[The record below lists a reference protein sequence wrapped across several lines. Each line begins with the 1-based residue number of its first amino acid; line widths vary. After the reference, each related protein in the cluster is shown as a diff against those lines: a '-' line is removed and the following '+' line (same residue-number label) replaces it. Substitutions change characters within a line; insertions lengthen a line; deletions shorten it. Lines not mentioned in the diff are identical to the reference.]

1 MKLSLEIFDRNKSE
15 LEAPAKMGRE
25 LLDTRAVTPK
35 DAKYLRLIPRQKIRM
50 YDSAATTRLNQ
61 DFPISITSSNAEI
74 LVSIVASRS
83 RARRLERDN
92 PYATQIINA
101 HQNNVVG
108 DDPFRLEMKVGKM
121 VDGAFVEEDET
132 NLEIEQAWKEAG
144 MPENFS
150 VRKTLSRSEGYW
162 QTISAV
168 IRDGGIIWRH
178 YRQFPKN
185 DCHYAVDILETDHL
199 DYNWN
204 RPQVGTANEIQ
215 FSIEM
220 DEFHAP
226 VAYHL
231 LTRHPGDV
239 FAWSNSPKYRE
250 RVDAQDIIAL
260 WNIRTRA
267 EQYIGMP
274 SFCSIIQRL
283 HRLDQYDVAEMTAAI
298 VSACKMGFFKKDAT
312 GDEYT
317 GDTQN
322 EEEAKQMQASPGT
335 FEELPAGYGVDQW
348 DPKHPVEAYPN
359 FTKQNLRAVAG
370 GAGLA
375 YHVLANDLEGV
386 NFSSGRLGENQQR
399 DQFKKL
405 QKHMILNLVR
415 PHFNA
420 WLKYAILSGIVKQP
434 IARLPE
440 FIKAAHFHAKKWG
453 QINPMQDTQADILR
467 IEAGLDS
474 RDHVILNS
482 ERGGDTQKVDA
493 EIAADKKIDE
503 DHDLDFSGG
512 DVTLPTIKKG
522 IPGEDLPN
530 PEDGAQ
536 PPAPPAKKG
545 GKQTLKKSATNG
557 HLNGNRLA
565 KLLEPVDK

>member
-1 MKLSLEIFDRNKSE
+1 MKLSLELFGRNKPDPE
-15 LEAPAKMGRE
+15 LPAKTGKE
-25 LLDTRAVTPK
+25 LLDTRTVTPK
-35 DAKYLRLIPRQKIRM
+35 DVNYLRQVSRQKIRM
-50 YDSAATTRLNQ
+50 YDSAATSRLNQ
-61 DFPISITSSNAEI
+61 DFPISITSANAEI
-74 LVSIVASRS
+74 LTSIVASRS

-92 PYATQIINA
+92 PYATAIINS

-108 DDPFRLEMKVGKM
+108 SDPFRLEMKVGKM
-121 VDGAFVEEDET
+121 VDGAFIEEDET
-132 NLEIEQAWKEAG
+132 NLEIEQAWQEAG
-144 MPENFS
+144 LPENFS
-150 VRKTLSRSEGYW
+150 VRKTLSRAEGYW

-168 IRDGGIIWRH
+168 IRDGGIIWRQ

-185 DCHYAVDILETDHL
+185 DFHYAVDILETDHL

-239 FAWSNSPKYRE
+239 FAWSNSPQYRE
-250 RVDAQDIIAL
+250 RVDAADIIAL

-317 GDTQN
+317 GDAET
-322 EEEAKQMQASPGT
+322 EEGAKEMTASPGT
-335 FEELPAGYGVDQW
+335 FEELPAGYGVEPW
-348 DPKHPVEAYPN
+348 DPNHPVEAYPN

-399 DQFKKL
+399 AQFKKL
-405 QKHMILNLVR
+405 QMHMKLNLVR
-415 PHFNA
+415 PHFSA
-420 WLKYAILSGIVKQP
+420 WLKYAILSCIVKQP
-434 IARLPE
+434 IDRLPE
-440 FIKAAHFHAKKWG
+440 LIKAAHFHAQKWG
-453 QINPMQDTQADILR
+453 QINPVQDTQADIMR

-503 DHDLDFSGG
+503 DHDLDFSGT
-512 DVTLPTIKKG
+512 DATLPTIKKG
-522 IPGEDLPN
+522 APGETLPN
-530 PEDGAQ
+530 PEDEVA
-536 PPAPPAKKG
+536 PPAPPPKKG
-545 GKQTLKKSATNG
+545 GKQTIKKKSRLPA
-557 HLNGNRLA
+557 LNGNGHALFM
-565 KLLEPVDK
+565 DI

>member
-1 MKLSLEIFDRNKSE
+1 MKLSLELFGRNKPD
-15 LEAPAKMGRE
+15 LDLPAKTGKE
-25 LLDTRAVTPK
+25 LLDTRTVTPK
-35 DAKYLRLIPRQKIRM
+35 DANYLRQVSRQKIRM
-50 YDSAATTRLNQ
+50 YDSAATSRLNQ
-61 DFPISITSSNAEI
+61 DFPISITSANAEI
-74 LVSIVASRS
+74 LTSIVASRS

-92 PYATQIINA
+92 PYATAIINS

-108 DDPFRLEMKVGKM
+108 SDPFRLEMKVGKM

-132 NLEIEQAWKEAG
+132 NLEIEEAWQEAG
-144 MPENFS
+144 LPENFS
-150 VRKTLSRSEGYW
+150 VRKTLSRAEGYW
-162 QTISAV
+162 QTITAV

-185 DCHYAVDILETDHL
+185 DFHYAVDILETDHL

-250 RVDAQDIIAL
+250 RVDAADIIAL

-317 GDTQN
+317 GDTET
-322 EEEAKQMQASPGT
+322 EEGAKEMTASPGT
-335 FEELPAGYGVDQW
+335 FEELPAGYGVEQW

-399 DQFKKL
+399 AQFKKL
-405 QKHMILNLVR
+405 QMHMKLNLVR

-434 IARLPE
+434 IDRLPE
-440 FIKAAHFHAKKWG
+440 LIKAAHFHAQKWG
-453 QINPMQDTQADILR
+453 QINPVQDTQADIMR
-467 IEAGLDS
+467 IESGLDS

-503 DHDLDFSGG
+503 DHDLDFSGT
-512 DVTLPTIKKG
+512 DATLPTIKKG
-522 IPGEDLPN
+522 SPGETTPG
-530 PEDGAQ
+530 PEDVETPET
-536 PPAPPAKKG
+536 PPKKG
-545 GKQTLKKSATNG
+545 GKQTIKKKSRIPA
-557 HLNGNRLA
+557 LNGNGHIRIL
-565 KLLEPVDK
+565 DI

>member
-1 MKLSLEIFDRNKSE
+1 MSLELFGRNKPD
-15 LEAPAKMGRE
+15 LDLPAKTGKE
-25 LLDTRAVTPK
+25 LLDTRTVTPK
-35 DAKYLRLIPRQKIRM
+35 DANYLRQVSRQKIRM
-50 YDSAATTRLNQ
+50 YDSAATSRLNQ
-61 DFPISITSSNAEI
+61 DFPISITSANAEI
-74 LVSIVASRS
+74 LTSIVASRS

-92 PYATQIINA
+92 PYATAIINS

-108 DDPFRLEMKVGKM
+108 SDPFRLEMKVGKM

-132 NLEIEQAWKEAG
+132 NLEIEEAWQEAG
-144 MPENFS
+144 LPENFS
-150 VRKTLSRSEGYW
+150 VRKTLSRAEGYW
-162 QTISAV
+162 QTITAV

-185 DCHYAVDILETDHL
+185 DFHYAVDILETDHL

-250 RVDAQDIIAL
+250 RVDAADIIAL

-317 GDTQN
+317 GDTET
-322 EEEAKQMQASPGT
+322 EEGAKEMTASPGT
-335 FEELPAGYGVDQW
+335 FEELPAGYGVEQW

-399 DQFKKL
+399 AQFKKL
-405 QKHMILNLVR
+405 QMHMKLNLVR

-434 IARLPE
+434 IDRLPE
-440 FIKAAHFHAKKWG
+440 LIKAAHFHAQKWG
-453 QINPMQDTQADILR
+453 QINPVQDTQADIMR
-467 IEAGLDS
+467 IESGLDS

-503 DHDLDFSGG
+503 DHDLDFSGT
-512 DVTLPTIKKG
+512 DATLPTIKKG
-522 IPGEDLPN
+522 SPGETTPG
-530 PEDGAQ
+530 PEDVETPET
-536 PPAPPAKKG
+536 PPKKG
-545 GKQTLKKSATNG
+545 GKQTIKKKSRIPA
-557 HLNGNRLA
+557 LNGNGHIRIL
-565 KLLEPVDK
+565 DI

>member
-1 MKLSLEIFDRNKSE
+1 MKLSLELFGRNKHDIG
-15 LEAPAKMGRE
+15 LPAKTGRE
-25 LLDTRAVTPK
+25 LLDTRTVNPK
-35 DAKYLRLIPRQKIRM
+35 DANYLRQVSRQKIRM
-50 YDSAATTRLNQ
+50 YDSAATSRLNQ
-61 DFPISITSSNAEI
+61 DFPISITSANAEI
-74 LVSIVASRS
+74 LTSIVASRS
-83 RARRLERDN
+83 WARRLERDN
-92 PYATQIINA
+92 PYATAIINS

-108 DDPFRLEMKVGKM
+108 SDPFRLEMKVGKM
-121 VDGAFVEEDET
+121 VEGAFVEEDET
-132 NLEIEQAWKEAG
+132 NLEIEQAWQEAG
-144 MPENFS
+144 LPENFS
-150 VRKTLSRSEGYW
+150 IRKTLSRAEGYW

-168 IRDGGIIWRH
+168 IRDGGIIWRQ

-185 DCHYAVDILETDHL
+185 DFHYAVDILETDHL

-250 RVDAQDIIAL
+250 RVDANDVIAL

-317 GDTQN
+317 GDT
-322 EEEAKQMQASPGT
+322 ETDEGAKQMQASPGT
-335 FEELPAGYGVDQW
+335 FEELPAGYDVQQW
-348 DPKHPVEAYPN
+348 DPNHPVEAYPN

-399 DQFKKL
+399 AQFKKL
-405 QKHMILNLVR
+405 QMHMKLNLVR

-434 IARLPE
+434 IDRLPE
-440 FIKAAHFHAKKWG
+440 LINAAHFHAQKWG
-453 QINPMQDTQADILR
+453 QINPVQDTQADIMR

-493 EIAADKKIDE
+493 EISADKKIDE
-503 DHDLDFSGG
+503 DHDLDFSGT
-512 DVTLPTIKKG
+512 DATLPTIKKG
-522 IPGEDLPN
+522 APGETTPG
-530 PEDGAQ
+530 PEDVETPET
-536 PPAPPAKKG
+536 PPKKG
-545 GKQTLKKSATNG
+545 GKQTIKKKSRIPA
-557 HLNGNRLA
+557 LNGNGHARFM
-565 KLLEPVDK
+565 DI